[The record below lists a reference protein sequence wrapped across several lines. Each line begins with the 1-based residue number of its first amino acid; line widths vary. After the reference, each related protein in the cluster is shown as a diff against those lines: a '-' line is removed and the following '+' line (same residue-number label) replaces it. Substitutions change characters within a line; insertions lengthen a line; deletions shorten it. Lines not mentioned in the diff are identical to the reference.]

1 MNYLSAE
8 NLSKSFSEKILFD
21 KISFGIARGEK
32 IALVA
37 RNGSGKTTLLRILAG
52 LEKPDSGQVTLRKDI
67 RQVYLDQDPQMDPEL
82 TVLENIFRD
91 SNPVVQIIKNYEAC
105 LERNEESPSEE
116 ARKEL
121 EYLMQRMDDNN
132 AWDYEVRIRQVLS
145 SLDIHHLNQ
154 KTGKLSGGQKK
165 RVALAKVLI
174 EPADLILMDEPT
186 NHLDLEMVEWLE
198 DYLSEANVSL
208 LLVTHDRY
216 FLDNVCDKI
225 IELDQGKIWTYDGNF
240 TYFLEKKLER
250 ESAETSEKDKAR
262 NILRTE
268 LEWIRR
274 MPKARGTKS
283 KARID
288 AYHDLKEKTGLK
300 KTEQKLKLD
309 VKMNRIGGK
318 VLEFKKVYKSFGDK
332 KILSGFDY
340 TFRTGERIGIV
351 GKNGCGKTTFLNLVT
366 GLEPAD
372 SGKVNVGE
380 TIVFGYYSQHGLELK
395 EDKRVIELVREYAD
409 VIQLS
414 DGTKVQAS
422 QFLNLFQFSPEMQHT
437 FVSRLSGGERRRL
450 HLLTVLVR
458 NPNFLILD
466 EPTNDLD
473 LLTLGILEEFLYHY
487 KGCLLIVSHDRYF
500 MDKLADHLFIF
511 EGEGKIRDYNGTYSE
526 YRLEQ
531 ESKTREQNKIRSQE
545 AKEIR
550 IAEKAERTVSAE
562 KRKLTYKERLEFERL
577 EKEIEELEA
586 EKTRLENRLSEQGSG
601 HEELKNLSERM
612 DSVLREIETKSMRW
626 LELSEFTA

>member
-32 IALVA
+32 IALIA

-82 TVLENIFRD
+82 TVLESIFMD

-121 EYLMQRMDDNN
+121 EYLMQKMDDNN

-145 SLDIHHLNQ
+145 SLDIHNLNQ

-198 DYLSEANVSL
+198 DYLSDANVSL

-300 KTEQKLKLD
+300 KPEQKLKLD

-366 GLEPAD
+366 GIEPAD
-372 SGKVNVGE
+372 SGKINVGE

-473 LLTLGILEEFLYHY
+473 LLTLGILEDFLYHY
-487 KGCLLIVSHDRYF
+487 KGCLLVVSHDRYF

-511 EGEGKIRDYNGTYSE
+511 EGEGNIRDYNGTYSE

-531 ESKTREQNKIRSQE
+531 ESKSRELNKIRSQE
-545 AKEIR
+545 AKENR
-550 IAEKAERTVSAE
+550 IAEKVERTVSAE

-586 EKTRLENRLSEQGSG
+586 EKSRLENKLSEQGSG

-626 LELSEFTA
+626 FELSEFTT